1 MALTLRRKTLM
12 LTLDLEQNY
21 MYFSV
26 TVHNGLIDVMTKMH
40 VIRSNVNINV
50 LTST

>member
-1 MALTLRRKTLM
+1 M
-12 LTLDLEQNY
+12 LTLDLEIQNY

-26 TVHNGLIDVMTKMH
+26 YRSQWRNDVMTKIH

-50 LTST
+50 LTALSQ